1 MNEGIF
7 SERIKETREKQGL
20 TLFEVAERSGLLKDT
35 VYNIERNKRLVNLY
49 TAIALAKALNVSLD
63 WLCGLESP

>member
-20 TLFEVAERSGLLKDT
+20 TLFEVAERSGLLEDT

-49 TAIALAKALNVSLD
+49 TAIVLARALNVSLD